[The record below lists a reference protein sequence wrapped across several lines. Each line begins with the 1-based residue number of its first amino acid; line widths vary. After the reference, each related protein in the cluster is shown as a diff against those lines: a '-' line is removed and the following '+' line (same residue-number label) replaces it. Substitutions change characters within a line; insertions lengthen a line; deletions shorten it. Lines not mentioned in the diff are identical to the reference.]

1 MSVEILGKE
10 YPVETTTNFVLNNR
24 YMINEI
30 PSNVFQLVNL
40 ENLNLSFNILTT
52 IPTEIKNLTK
62 LKKINLC
69 TNKFKEFPSELLE
82 MSNLEDININVNK
95 DD

>member
-10 YPVETTTNFVLNNR
+10 YPVETTTNLVLNHNR

-40 ENLNLSFNILTT
+40 ENLNLSFNILKT

-69 TNKFKEFPSELLE
+69 SNKFKEFPSELLE
-82 MSNLEDININVNK
+82 M
-95 DD
+95 

>member
-62 LKKINLC
+62 MKKINLS
-69 TNKFKEFPSELLE
+69 TNKFKNFQ
-82 MSNLEDININVNK
+82 VNYLK
-95 DD
+95 CQTWKI